1 MSQTWQRYLREHRR
15 GIDVTLALLLIANA
29 VPGTRLGISNAAVF
43 SIWWLG
49 VLVTAVGAVA
59 TVRRREHPRGVAI
72 LALAGAIVLGG
83 FGFLP
88 TLFMLGPSMVALYAL
103 ADRTDRKTANT
114 IAFTGIAVLAG
125 TSVLASPHQT
135 FALTVISPAACLLLP
150 VALGTTARVRRDLL
164 AAVQARAE
172 YAERT
177 REEEARHRVAEER
190 RRIARELHDV
200 VAHHLALANAQAGT
214 AAHLVDSH
222 PEQARKILADLS
234 GTTSSALRELK
245 ATVGL
250 LRDADDPNA
259 PLEPA
264 PGLARLP
271 ELITAF
277 ETGGLTVAVS
287 VEGMQRQLSP
297 GVDLTAYR
305 IVQEA
310 LTNVTKHAVT
320 RLADVRLV
328 YANDR
333 LTIMVTNEGEALAP
347 DGASSR
353 GFGLMGMRE
362 RAQSVGGR
370 LQVGRRPDG
379 GFSVTAELP
388 LYPHD
393 LKEDRT
399 S

>member
-1 MSQTWQRYLREHRR
+1 MSETWNRYLRDHGR
-15 GIDVTLALLLIANA
+15 IVDAALVLLLLANA
-29 VPGTRLGISNAAVF
+29 ILGSRLSGPGSGAHSA
-43 SIWWLG
+43 WGLG
-49 VLVTAVGAVA
+49 VLLTAVGCAALWQRRAHPRAVA
-59 TVRRREHPRGVAI
+59 IVTAACTVTEA
-72 LALAGAIVLGG
+72 AL
-83 FGFLP
+83 GFLP
-88 TLFMLGPSMVALYAL
+88 SLLLLGPFMIALYAL
-103 ADRTDRKTANT
+103 ANRTDRRMANT
-114 IAFTGIAVLAG
+114 IAFTGIALLTG
-125 TSVLASPHQT
+125 TAAIVSPHQT
-135 FALTVISPAACLLLP
+135 IALTVIAPAACLLLP
-150 VALGTTARVRRDLL
+150 LALGTTARVRRDFL
-164 AAVQARAE
+164 AAVQARADH
-172 YAERT
+172 AERT

-287 VEGMQRQLSP
+287 VEGMQRELSP

-320 RLADVRLV
+320 RLADVRLT
-328 YANDR
+328 YTNDR
-333 LTIMVTNEGEALAP
+333 LTINVTNEGEALAP
-347 DGASSR
+347 AGASSR

-379 GFSVTAELP
+379 AFGVTAELP

-393 LKEDRT
+393 LEEDRT